1 VIRRP
6 GCCRART
13 KAWAYLALFGADDDD
28 DDEDAESDA

>member
-28 DDEDAESDA
+28 DEDAESDA